1 MTVMGKKIVIS
12 FPGGRG
18 YEIPVLYFGAKY
30 YEDQGYEKVFIR
42 HPKYEE
48 CEFDVLLDNA
58 DKIISQIDFNG
69 YDDIVFVA
77 KSIGTVVACQIK
89 EKYHI
94 PATLI
99 LFTPLNE
106 TLPYIHSKN
115 DIKLVAVG
123 DKDRYI
129 DVQMLQKVCDNESVL
144 CHTEQG
150 VGHRMEVLGDL
161 DKNLD
166 IISNVIKNL
175 Y

>member
-1 MTVMGKKIVIS
+1 MGKKIVIS

-30 YEDQGYEKVFIR
+30 YEDQGYEKLFIR
-42 HPKYEE
+42 HPKNEA

-69 YDDIVFVA
+69 YDDVIFIA

-89 EKYHI
+89 EKYCI
-94 PATLI
+94 PATVI
-99 LFTPLNE
+99 LLTPLNE

-129 DVQMLQKVCDNESVL
+129 DVEMLKKVCDNESVL
-144 CHTEQG
+144 CHIEEG
-150 VGHRMEVLGDL
+150 VGHRMEVLNDL
-161 DKNLD
+161 DKNLN
-166 IISNVIKNL
+166 IISNVIKKLN
-175 Y
+175 

>member
-1 MTVMGKKIVIS
+1 MGKKIVIS

-42 HPKYEE
+42 HTRNEE
-48 CEFDVLLDNA
+48 CEFGVLLDNA
-58 DKIISQIDFNG
+58 AKIISQIDFSE

-94 PATLI
+94 PAILI

-123 DKDRYI
+123 EKDRYI
-129 DVQMLQKVCDNESVL
+129 DVKMLQKLCDKEGVL
-144 CHTEQG
+144 CHVEQG
-150 VGHRMEVLGDL
+150 VGHRMEVLSDL

-166 IISNVIKNL
+166 IISNVIKRLN
-175 Y
+175 

>member
-1 MTVMGKKIVIS
+1 MGKKIVIS

-30 YEDQGYEKVFIR
+30 YEDQGYEKIFIR

-58 DKIISQIDFNG
+58 DKIISQIDFSE
-69 YDDIVFVA
+69 YD
-77 KSIGTVVACQIK
+77 
-89 EKYHI
+89 E
-94 PATLI
+94 I

-129 DVQMLQKVCDNESVL
+129 DVKMLQKVCDSEGVL
-144 CHTEQG
+144 CHIEQD
-150 VGHRMEVLGDL
+150 VGHRMEVLNDL
-161 DKNLD
+161 NKNLD
-166 IISNVIKNL
+166 IISNVIKRLN
-175 Y
+175 

>member
-1 MTVMGKKIVIS
+1 MGKKIVIS

-30 YEDQGYEKVFIR
+30 YEDKGYEKVFVR
-42 HPKYEE
+42 HPKNEE

-58 DKIISQIDFNG
+58 DKIISQIDFDA

-77 KSIGTVVACQIK
+77 KSIGTVVVCQMK

-106 TLPYIHSKN
+106 TLPYIHSEN

-129 DVQMLQKVCDNESVL
+129 DVEVLQKVCENERVL
-144 CHTEQG
+144 CHIEEG

-161 DKNLD
+161 DKNLE
-166 IISNVIKNL
+166 IISNVIKRFDGV
-175 Y
+175 

>member
-1 MTVMGKKIVIS
+1 MGKNIVIS

-18 YEIPVLYFGAKY
+18 HEIPVLYFGAKY

-42 HPKYEE
+42 HPRNEE
-48 CEFDVLLDNA
+48 CEYDVILENA
-58 DKIISQIDFNG
+58 DKIVSQIDFSE
-69 YDDIVFVA
+69 YDEIVFIA

-89 EKYHI
+89 EKYQI

-129 DVQMLQKVCDNESVL
+129 DVKMLQNVCDNEGFL
-144 CHTEQG
+144 CHIEQC
-150 VGHRMEVLGDL
+150 VGHRMEVLSDL

-166 IISNVIKNL
+166 IISNVIKRLN
-175 Y
+175 

>member
-1 MTVMGKKIVIS
+1 MGKKIVIS

-30 YEDQGYEKVFIR
+30 YEDQGYEKLFIR

-48 CEFDVLLDNA
+48 CEFEVLLDNA
-58 DKIISQIDFNG
+58 DKIISQIDFDE
-69 YDDIVFVA
+69 YEEIVFIA

-99 LFTPLNE
+99 LLTPLYE
-106 TLPYIHSKN
+106 TMPYIHGKN

-123 DKDRYI
+123 TKDRYI
-129 DVQMLQKVCDNESVL
+129 DVEMLKKTCDDENIS
-144 CHTEQG
+144 CHVEPD
-150 VGHRMEVLGDL
+150 VGHRMEVLNDL
-161 DKNLD
+161 DKNLS
-166 IISNVIKNL
+166 IISNVIQKL
-175 Y
+175 K

>member
-1 MTVMGKKIVIS
+1 MGKKIVIS

-30 YEDQGYEKVFIR
+30 YEDQGYEKVFVR
-42 HPKYEE
+42 HPKNEE
-48 CEFDVLLDNA
+48 CEFDVLLVNA
-58 DKIISQIDFNG
+58 DKIISQIDFKE
-69 YDDIVFVA
+69 YDEIVFIA

-89 EKYHI
+89 EKYQI
-94 PATLI
+94 PVTLI

-115 DIKLVAVG
+115 DIKLVAIG

-129 DVQMLQKVCDNESVL
+129 DVQKLKKICGNEGIL
-144 CHTEQG
+144 CHIEQG
-150 VGHRMEVLGDL
+150 VGHRMEVLSDL

-166 IISNVIKNL
+166 IISNIIKRLN
-175 Y
+175 

>member
-1 MTVMGKKIVIS
+1 MGKNIVIS

-30 YEDQGYEKVFIR
+30 YEDQGYEKLFIR
-42 HPKYEE
+42 HPRNEE

-69 YDDIVFVA
+69 YDDVIFIA

-89 EKYHI
+89 EKYRI

-106 TLPYIHSKN
+106 TLPYIGSKN

-129 DVQMLQKVCDNESVL
+129 DVEMLQRVCDNESVL
-144 CHTEQG
+144 CHIEQG
-150 VGHRMEVLGDL
+150 IGHRMEVLSDL

-166 IISNVIKNL
+166 IISNIIKRLN
-175 Y
+175 

>member
-1 MTVMGKKIVIS
+1 MGKKIVIS

-30 YEDQGYEKVFIR
+30 YEDIVFI
-42 HPKYEE
+42 
-48 CEFDVLLDNA
+48 
-58 DKIISQIDFNG
+58 
-69 YDDIVFVA
+69 A
-77 KSIGTVVACQIK
+77 KSIGTIVACQIK

-129 DVQMLQKVCDNESVL
+129 DVEMLQKVCDNGRVL
-144 CHTEQG
+144 CHIEHG

-166 IISNVIKNL
+166 IISNVIK
-175 Y
+175 YFD

>member
-1 MTVMGKKIVIS
+1 M
-12 FPGGRG
+12 
-18 YEIPVLYFGAKY
+18 
-30 YEDQGYEKVFIR
+30 FIR
-42 HPKYEE
+42 HPQNEE

-58 DKIISQIDFNG
+58 DKIISHIDFNG
-69 YDDIVFVA
+69 YDDVIFIA

-129 DVQMLQKVCDNESVL
+129 DVEMLQKVCDNESVL

-150 VGHRMEVLGDL
+150 VGHRMEVLSDL

-166 IISNVIKNL
+166 IISNVIKRLN
-175 Y
+175 

>member
-1 MTVMGKKIVIS
+1 MGKNIVIS

-42 HPKYEE
+42 HPRNEE
-48 CEFDVLLDNA
+48 CEFGVLLDNA
-58 DKIISQIDFNG
+58 AKIISQIDFSE

-129 DVQMLQKVCDNESVL
+129 DVKMLQKLCDNEGVL
-144 CHTEQG
+144 CHIEQG

-161 DKNLD
+161 DKNLN
-166 IISNVIKNL
+166 IISNVIKL
-175 Y
+175 FD

>member
-1 MTVMGKKIVIS
+1 MGKKIVIS

-30 YEDQGYEKVFIR
+30 YEDQGYEKLFIR
-42 HPKYEE
+42 HPRNEE

-58 DKIISQIDFNG
+58 EKIISQIDFNG
-69 YDDIVFVA
+69 YDDVIFIA

-89 EKYHI
+89 EKYQI

-99 LFTPLNE
+99 LFTPLKE
-106 TLPYIHSKN
+106 TLPYIYSKN

-129 DVQMLQKVCDNESVL
+129 DVKMLQNVCDNEGVL
-144 CHTEQG
+144 CHIEQG
-150 VGHRMEVLGDL
+150 VGHRMEVLSDL

-166 IISNVIKNL
+166 IISNVIRKLN
-175 Y
+175 